1 MSTVAEAVR
10 GRPTEKT
17 RQMGTCLRTR
27 RRLRYTVGDA
37 VGYPGSDVSDEP
49 PKKRRGPR
57 RAAPILPATVPA
69 REDAPP
75 PDEREQLANWW
86 RRRMDQ
92 IEAEHA
98 ERIELLRT
106 VGEHPSPVFSK
117 QVRMLGALGMPRTL
131 AAKLLGLS
139 AHTLQTHYGEEYDIG
154 AADVIAS
161 VAANMIRIGT
171 STSDPANAKVGMDI
185 LSRRGGQE
193 WRPPAQKVEMETEV
207 KEKNVID
214 SSRLSFE
221 ERQQLRLMIERVQM
235 GGDEPPESAEDEPVA
250 G

>member
-1 MSTVAEAVR
+1 M
-10 GRPTEKT
+10 
-17 RQMGTCLRTR
+17 
-27 RRLRYTVGDA
+27 
-37 VGYPGSDVSDEP
+37 SDEP

-57 RAAPILPATVPA
+57 RSAAILPATVPA

-92 IEAEHA
+92 IEGEHA

-193 WRPPAQKVEMETEV
+193 WRPPAQKLEVETEV
-207 KEKNVID
+207 KERNVID
-214 SSRLSFE
+214 SSRLTYE
-221 ERQQLRLMIERVQM
+221 ERAQLREMITRVQS
-235 GGDEPPESAEDEPVA
+235 GEPGDPLQADEEVT
-250 G
+250 

>member
-1 MSTVAEAVR
+1 MTDDS
-10 GRPTEKT
+10 
-17 RQMGTCLRTR
+17 
-27 RRLRYTVGDA
+27 
-37 VGYPGSDVSDEP
+37 
-49 PKKRRGPR
+49 PKRRRGPR
-57 RAAPILPATVPA
+57 RSAAILPATVPA

-193 WRPPAQKVEMETEV
+193 WRPPAQKLEVETEV

-214 SSRLSFE
+214 SSRLTYE
-221 ERQQLRLMIERVQM
+221 ERAQLREMITRVQS
-235 GGDEPPESAEDEPVA
+235 GEPGDPLQADEEVT
-250 G
+250 

>member
-1 MSTVAEAVR
+1 MTDTPR
-10 GRPTEKT
+10 
-17 RQMGTCLRTR
+17 
-27 RRLRYTVGDA
+27 
-37 VGYPGSDVSDEP
+37 
-49 PKKRRGPR
+49 KRRKP
-57 RAAPILPATVPA
+57 PILPATVPA

-86 RRRMDQ
+86 RKRMDQ
-92 IEAEHA
+92 IEREHE

-106 VGEHPSPVFSK
+106 VGEHPSPVFAK
-117 QVRMLGALGMPRTL
+117 QVRMLGALGMPKTL
-131 AAKLLGLS
+131 AGKLLGLS

-171 STSDPANAKVGMDI
+171 STNDPANAKVGMDI

-193 WRPPAQKVEMETEV
+193 WRPPAQKLEVADDRETP
-207 KEKNVID
+207 KNVID
-214 SSRLSFE
+214 SSRLSFD
-221 ERQQLRLMIERVQM
+221 ERQQLRLMIERVQT
-235 GGDEPPESAEDEPVA
+235 GGEGDPQNPSEDEPVA

>member
-1 MSTVAEAVR
+1 MT
-10 GRPTEKT
+10 
-17 RQMGTCLRTR
+17 
-27 RRLRYTVGDA
+27 GDT
-37 VGYPGSDVSDEP
+37 PR
-49 PKKRRGPR
+49 KRRKP
-57 RAAPILPATVPA
+57 PILPATVPD

-75 PDEREQLANWW
+75 PDEREILANWW
-86 RRRMDQ
+86 RKRMDQ
-92 IEAEHA
+92 IEREHA

-106 VGEHPSPVFSK
+106 VGEHPSPVFAK
-117 QVRMLGALGMPRTL
+117 QVRMLGALGMPKAL
-131 AAKLLGLS
+131 AGKLLGLS

-171 STSDPANAKVGMDI
+171 STNDPANAKVGMDI

-193 WRPPAQKVEMETEV
+193 WRPPAQKLEVADDRETP
-207 KEKNVID
+207 KNVID

-221 ERQQLRLMIERVQM
+221 ERQQLRLMIERVQT
-235 GGDEPPESAEDEPVA
+235 GGEGDPPEDESGGVA